1 MDDISVEVCG
11 ENVAWYKVC
20 NAKDER
26 REKKT
31 YLVCV
36 LVNPKEKKL
45 QFEMMPTDLPIVLM
59 LFLSFD

>member
-36 LVNPKEKKL
+36 LVNPKEKNCNSK
-45 QFEMMPTDLPIVLM
+45 
-59 LFLSFD
+59 